1 LDARGQ
7 QKETAEPA
15 SDNHRPTGMRW
26 IAIVVTALC
35 GVTLGFA
42 ARDAEPLPSPPIV
55 KSLQPLV
62 VEPVAAAYA
71 PDTRP
76 SNSSQRNLFGYVEQ
90 EARPANPVKA
100 AVPRTVVVESQPAPI
115 AEPPVPREPELGFR
129 YIGTFGRA
137 HDPIAVFARDG
148 DIVNARTGDA
158 VGEFKVERA
167 GFDGVNIRSAATSGV
182 RTIPN
187 AR

>member
-1 LDARGQ
+1 
-7 QKETAEPA
+7 
-15 SDNHRPTGMRW
+15 MRW

-55 KSLQPLV
+55 KSLEPLLI
-62 VEPVAAAYA
+62 EPVAVAHMPEARSI
-71 PDTRP
+71 DSGR
-76 SNSSQRNLFGYVEQ
+76 RNLFGYVEQ
-90 EARPANPVKA
+90 PARPVTIVTP
-100 AVPRTVVVESQPAPI
+100 AVPRTVVVESQPATI
-115 AEPPVPREPELGFR
+115 AEPAVPREPELGFR

-148 DIVNARTGDA
+148 DIVNARAGES
-158 VGEFKVERA
+158 VGEFRVERA

-187 AR
+187 RP